1 MKSKILYSLVAIVTF
16 VLTSCDP
23 SGLDTSKK
31 EDSTTYTIAYNID
44 NRALLQE
51 YISLGATITESIV
64 ISEYNDKN
72 ERVNIQDMENIK
84 YGSKKTFTSHSLAEK
99 IAVYIELEVSYNG
112 KSEEMSRWVAQV
124 YYLEKGSNITIAID
138 GETRVSSACPVK

>member
-72 ERVNIQDMENIK
+72 ERVNVQDMENIK

-112 KSEEMSRWVAQV
+112 KSGWVAQV
-124 YYLEKGSNITIAID
+124 YYLEKGSNITITLD